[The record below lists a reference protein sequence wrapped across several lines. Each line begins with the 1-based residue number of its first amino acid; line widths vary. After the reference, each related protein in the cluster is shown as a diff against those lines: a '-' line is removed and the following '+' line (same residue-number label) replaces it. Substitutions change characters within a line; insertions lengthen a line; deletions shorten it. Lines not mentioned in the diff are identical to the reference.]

1 MNVRRVV
8 VVTAVSVLS
17 IYGAPNA
24 GAAPIVDQ
32 SFTSPFDLGAAI
44 NECCRFV
51 AQTFTAGLTGTLAGI
66 SIDVETGTS
75 SFPLHVGIRTAPGGV
90 PSSTVLGEV
99 SLTEND
105 APLSRLIT
113 FPQTIEVFEGVQYAI
128 AVNYE
133 GAPPPGAFQGLGQWA
148 GATGDA
154 YPRGSLFSSV
164 SDGISWSSPGTGFDV
179 HFRTYVEIEVVT
191 KVGIDIKPQG
201 FPNSIRLSSSGK
213 VPVAILTTSGFDA
226 TEVDV
231 STVCFGD
238 AENIAQRDCTQASG
252 SGHVE
257 DADRDGDLDLVLRF
271 DVEQTGI
278 DMGDTQACLTG
289 MTFSGEAIEGCDSVR
304 TQT

>member
-17 IYGAPNA
+17 ISGAPIA
-24 GAAPIVDQ
+24 RAAPIVDQ
-32 SFTSPFDLGAAI
+32 SFTSPSDLGADI

-51 AQTFTAGLTGTLAGI
+51 AQTFTAAVTGTLAGI
-66 SIDVETGTS
+66 SINVES
-75 SFPLHVGIRTAPGGV
+75 FDSFPLHVAIRTAPDGV

-99 SLTEND
+99 ILTEND

-113 FPQTIEVFEGVQYAI
+113 FPQTIEIVEGVQYAI

-133 GAPPPGAFQGLGQWA
+133 GAPPPGAGGGLGRWA
-148 GATGDA
+148 GATDDA
-154 YPRGSLFSSV
+154 YPRGELFASFL
-164 SDGISWSSPGTGFDV
+164 DGISWFSLGIGFDV

-191 KVGIDIKPQG
+191 KVGIDIRPQG

-226 TEVDV
+226 TKVDV

-238 AENIAQRDCTQASG
+238 AENIAQRDCTVASG

-257 DADRDGDLDLVLRF
+257 DADRDGDLDLVLHF
-271 DVEQTGI
+271 EVEQTGI
-278 DMGDTQACLTG
+278 DMGDTQACLSG
-289 MTFSGEAIEGCDSVR
+289 MTFSGETIEGCDSVR
-304 TQT
+304 TLI